1 MRIKRLSIYL
11 LSFTLCLALTSC
23 GADSFLQNSA
33 RVHSLTKSARQILEN
48 IYDDKLASR
57 ETVLEIA
64 RPLQRFQAK
73 QVEVFETWKK
83 HRDPV
88 TGEVTLT
95 PEVAADFAAI
105 LVSLKSDF
113 GAFKTKSSTQAGL
126 SSPAIAM
133 LQPALKVLESEFNG
147 WAGQLADIKGVS
159 KRGGIFRLLKAQ
171 NDAFERLYADVKAE
185 SQEVEAWIN

>member
-1 MRIKRLSIYL
+1 MKRLSICL
-11 LSFTLCLALTSC
+11 LNLTLCLLLTAC

-73 QVEVFETWKK
+73 QVEVFETWKR

-88 TGEVTLT
+88 TGAVTLT
-95 PEVAADFAAI
+95 SEVAADFAAI

-113 GAFKTKSSTQAGL
+113 GAFKTKSGTQAGL

-133 LQPALKVLESEFNG
+133 LGPAVKALEREFAD
-147 WAGQLADIKGVS
+147 WAGQLADIEGVS
-159 KRGGIFRLLKAQ
+159 KRGGVWRLLKAQ
-171 NDAFERLYADVKAE
+171 NEQFERLYADVKAE
-185 SQEVEAWIN
+185 SREVEAWIN